1 MGSIVGGAVG
11 LRRSVP
17 RAAPGLPVR
26 CPDAPRA
33 PAVGRSADKER
44 VSRDYSSKLLLERAE
59 RARIKGRTRRAIA
72 RYRELLAV
80 DREAPEVHAKLAP
93 LLARTRQRFDA
104 WQSFR
109 AAAEG
114 FMRAQDPERAL
125 AIYYDAAHHLPRLT
139 EIWQMIARLQC
150 ARGKSQEAL
159 RVLREGR
166 TKFRRRG
173 QRAEAIHLLRAAQD
187 VDPWHTDVV
196 LDLAKL
202 LWLNRQRA
210 ESLLLLE
217 GLAQRSVGVPL
228 RRARALQFR
237 ISLRPAHAWL
247 WLKALR
253 TSRWHPSPQ
262 RVAT

>member
-1 MGSIVGGAVG
+1 
-11 LRRSVP
+11 
-17 RAAPGLPVR
+17 
-26 CPDAPRA
+26 
-33 PAVGRSADKER
+33 
-44 VSRDYSSKLLLERAE
+44 VSRDFNSKQLLERAE
-59 RARIKGRTRRAIA
+59 RARAKGRTRKAIA

-80 DREAPEVHAKLAP
+80 DRDAPEVHARLGP

-125 AIYYDAAHHLPRLT
+125 AVYYEAAHHLPKQT

-150 ARGKSQEAL
+150 ARGKSEEAL

-166 TKFRRRG
+166 AKFRRRG
-173 QRAEAIHLLRAAQD
+173 QRAEAIHLLRAAQE
-187 VDPWHTDVV
+187 VEPWHADVV

-210 ESLLLLE
+210 EALLLLE
-217 GLAQRSVGVPL
+217 GLAQRSVGLPL

-237 ISLRPAHAWL
+237 ISLRPTHAWL
-247 WLKALR
+247 WLQALR
-253 TSRWHPSPQ
+253 RSRWRASVQ
-262 RVAT
+262 RAAA